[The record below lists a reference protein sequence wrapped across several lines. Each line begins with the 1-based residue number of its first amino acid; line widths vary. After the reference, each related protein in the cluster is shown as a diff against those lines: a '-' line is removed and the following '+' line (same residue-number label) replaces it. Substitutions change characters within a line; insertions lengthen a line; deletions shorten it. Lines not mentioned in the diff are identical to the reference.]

1 MQIGT
6 RRNNMTRGVRVP
18 VGLQPIGLHLQMR
31 DTANT
36 LADLHPLASTP
47 ARVTLWVFSS
57 TYRRLI
63 RRKRHWN
70 NAYFDSTSI
79 RRISPFFAAS
89 MYNASA
95 VSTSSSFAIQCLFA
109 LPGQMPTG
117 RPPWGQLR
125 TLTEHEFTEW
135 QPQARAKPEHEW
147 PMMGP

>member
-1 MQIGT
+1 MQNGT
-6 RRNNMTRGVRVP
+6 RRNNMTRGVRVH

-31 DTANT
+31 ATANA

-95 VSTSSSFAIQCLFA
+95 VSTSSFAISASSLC
-109 LPGQMPTG
+109 GVK
-117 RPPWGQLR
+117 RPPWGKLR
-125 TLTEHEFTEW
+125 PLTRHEVTEW
-135 QPQARAKPEHEW
+135 T
-147 PMMGP
+147 